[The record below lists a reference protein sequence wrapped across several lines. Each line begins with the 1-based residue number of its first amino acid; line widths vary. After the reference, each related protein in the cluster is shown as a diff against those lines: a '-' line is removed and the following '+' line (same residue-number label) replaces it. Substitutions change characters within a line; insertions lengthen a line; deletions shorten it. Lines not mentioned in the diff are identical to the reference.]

1 VWRKQSRRRGC
12 ALARKTFAT
21 HIGARLRM
29 MLISQK
35 FSALQ
40 HDFVFTKNFE
50 HAI

>member
-1 VWRKQSRRRGC
+1 
-12 ALARKTFAT
+12 
-21 HIGARLRM
+21 LRM

-40 HDFVFTKNFE
+40 HNFVFTKNVE